1 MIMVD
6 SCSVSREAYIILLV
20 GASPQE
26 KMPVQQN
33 RTVSPILLL
42 GNKVGKRRAQMKTG
56 GLGDGEAVSA
66 EGQKVDGE
74 SLGWGRSG
82 VAAKGTSDELLQGP

>member
-1 MIMVD
+1 
-6 SCSVSREAYIILLV
+6 
-20 GASPQE
+20 
-26 KMPVQQN
+26 
-33 RTVSPILLL
+33 
-42 GNKVGKRRAQMKTG
+42 MKTG

-82 VAAKGTSDELLQGP
+82 VAAKGPSDELLQGPWG